1 MTDFPTVSYMVLTCE
16 MPTWSLWK
24 VPLLGG
30 ALLHRPLKGVLPKA
44 LEKNVNT
51 KLAKLHISLTVFD
64 CLQACFKDNLING
77 RKLITVDASSLPRM
91 GITDFEHIK
100 VCTKIKLVFK
110 YWTITCLPKVRF
122 WGNGPFTSEF
132 LTSHWFS
139 KAGFVFGKNKVWNMG
154 SWILCL
160 LPVMVF
166 WLFTAHCLSA
176 FLTSL
181 IQFFSCFK
189 QV

>member
-1 MTDFPTVSYMVLTCE
+1 

-44 LEKNVNT
+44 LRKNVNT
-51 KLAKLHISLTVFD
+51 KLAKLRISLTVFD

-139 KAGFVFGKNKVWNMG
+139 KAGFFFLEKIKCEIWGRESFVYSLLWCFG
-154 SWILCL
+154 CL
-160 LPVMVF
+160 QLTVCQLF
-166 WLFTAHCLSA
+166 WLH
-176 FLTSL
+176 
-181 IQFFSCFK
+181 
-189 QV
+189 